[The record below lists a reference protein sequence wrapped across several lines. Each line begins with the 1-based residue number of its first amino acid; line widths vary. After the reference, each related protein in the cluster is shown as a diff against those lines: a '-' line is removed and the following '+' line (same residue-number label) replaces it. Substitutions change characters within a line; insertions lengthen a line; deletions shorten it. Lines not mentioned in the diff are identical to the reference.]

1 MNLNLI
7 KTKLSFSYEI
17 IRFLVFSIVISSM
30 LFARPFVGIEIFS
43 FRLGEILTGIG
54 LVLTFGYLLTP
65 KKILIRYGLF
75 LNDLCNLTL
84 KCIVITFFITG
95 YINDF
100 DLLNT
105 YTYKSSS
112 YIWSLGFLFLGLVTN
127 IKNKIK
133 IEYYFFVIIL
143 VPFFAYLFSSGNYP
157 NVIIDFFKEN
167 SDKFQFLKASDVF
180 IGYISVNFLLKYFI
194 KSQNRRFFYFLISSS
209 LFLPV
214 FLYTSRGSFLGV
226 LIYMAFE
233 FIYSRRY
240 IINNK
245 RRIIVYLLISGVVL
259 SISVL
264 RVDRSEFARAGLEE
278 YLEISNAAQVTDS
291 LGNILKEKENV
302 TVWMSFYWHYG
313 RLESTDP
320 TTNWRLDIWQD
331 VVYDLVE
338 ENRVLLGYG
347 YNEIFPQMLDPEAPG
362 RLGKD
367 GLNENVHNYFV
378 NIIGRGGI
386 IQLILFILFHYS
398 LVTYWKE
405 NVSNYQI
412 LMYIVPS
419 FVVSSL
425 DITMEGVQY
434 PLIYYFFLY
443 YFLKNS
449 TKVKVV
455 ELYG

>member
-1 MNLNLI
+1 
-7 KTKLSFSYEI
+7 
-17 IRFLVFSIVISSM
+17 
-30 LFARPFVGIEIFS
+30 
-43 FRLGEILTGIG
+43 
-54 LVLTFGYLLTP
+54 
-65 KKILIRYGLF
+65 
-75 LNDLCNLTL
+75 
-84 KCIVITFFITG
+84 
-95 YINDF
+95 
-100 DLLNT
+100 
-105 YTYKSSS
+105 
-112 YIWSLGFLFLGLVTN
+112 
-127 IKNKIK
+127 
-133 IEYYFFVIIL
+133 
-143 VPFFAYLFSSGNYP
+143 
-157 NVIIDFFKEN
+157 
-167 SDKFQFLKASDVF
+167 
-180 IGYISVNFLLKYFI
+180 
-194 KSQNRRFFYFLISSS
+194 
-209 LFLPV
+209 
-214 FLYTSRGSFLGV
+214 
-226 LIYMAFE
+226 
-233 FIYSRRY
+233 
-240 IINNK
+240 
-245 RRIIVYLLISGVVL
+245 
-259 SISVL
+259 VL

>member
-1 MNLNLI
+1 
-7 KTKLSFSYEI
+7 
-17 IRFLVFSIVISSM
+17 
-30 LFARPFVGIEIFS
+30 
-43 FRLGEILTGIG
+43 
-54 LVLTFGYLLTP
+54 
-65 KKILIRYGLF
+65 
-75 LNDLCNLTL
+75 
-84 KCIVITFFITG
+84 
-95 YINDF
+95 
-100 DLLNT
+100 
-105 YTYKSSS
+105 
-112 YIWSLGFLFLGLVTN
+112 
-127 IKNKIK
+127 
-133 IEYYFFVIIL
+133 
-143 VPFFAYLFSSGNYP
+143 
-157 NVIIDFFKEN
+157 
-167 SDKFQFLKASDVF
+167 
-180 IGYISVNFLLKYFI
+180 
-194 KSQNRRFFYFLISSS
+194 
-209 LFLPV
+209 
-214 FLYTSRGSFLGV
+214 
-226 LIYMAFE
+226 MAFE
-233 FIYSRRY
+233 FIYSRKY